1 MTAVSGDN
9 VFSNIF
15 VCRTWS

>member
-1 MTAVSGDN
+1 LGVG
-9 VFSNIF
+9 VVLFSNIF